1 MVTNYEHD
9 LAIDILA
16 RECIEG
22 RYGNGRLREKA
33 LGELYYPVQSRVN
46 DILSER
52 IDVARTEC
60 MKAIDRYTEQVD
72 ASIVATKE
80 AKETMQKM
88 QEGLDDI
95 STKLNDIR
103 INDIRNNM
111 IRI

>member
-52 IDVARTEC
+52 VDLARAEC
-60 MKAIDRYTEQVD
+60 MKAIDRCTEQVD
-72 ASIVATKE
+72 ANIVATKE

-88 QEGLDDI
+88 QEGLDSI
-95 STKLNDIR
+95 STKLK
-103 INDIRNNM
+103 DIRNNM